1 MCLHQDR
8 GQRMRQMDSFMPAL
22 NDLYTQGR
30 MTWTEQ
36 GKGWIGRPEEVLGAL
51 AMDGFY
57 ECHCERAER
66 PSGRRPMEG
75 TWDGVNPQTRS
86 VASVTWTIP
95 REPAPPMVCI
105 DIDGDSITRSAP
117 TPVER

>member
-8 GQRMRQMDSFMPAL
+8 GQGIRQMDSRMPML

-36 GKGWIGRPEEVLGAL
+36 GKGWIGRPDEVLGTL
-51 AMDGFY
+51 ATDGFS
-57 ECHCERAER
+57 ECHCERTA
-66 PSGRRPMEG
+66 SASGGRRTAG
-75 TWDGVNPQTRS
+75 AWDGVNPQTRS
-86 VASVTWTIP
+86 VASVTWTV
-95 REPAPPMVCI
+95 RRAAEPPMVRI
-105 DIDGDSITRSAP
+105 EIDGESITLPAP